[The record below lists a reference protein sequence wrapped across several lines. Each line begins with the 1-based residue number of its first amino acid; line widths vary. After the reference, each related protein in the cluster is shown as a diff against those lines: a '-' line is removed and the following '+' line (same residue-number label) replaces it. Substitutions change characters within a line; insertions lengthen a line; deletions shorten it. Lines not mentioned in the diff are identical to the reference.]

1 MTPNTPDALRATL
14 NRLNQ
19 LRTQYQA
26 AVRGGYVAHEVMLDP
41 DHYAQPGYYE
51 LGPDEQDIA
60 DAGLKTLTALGSRL
74 DARVT
79 AVDRRPCV
87 DPTTGTSS
95 TFLTLHLTDGWSF
108 VPAIPTL
115 EEMWEWLGADE
126 ASYVGLRLT
135 LTIAR

>member
-1 MTPNTPDALRATL
+1 MYFRRVRLSTVDAECT
-14 NRLNQ
+14 
-19 LRTQYQA
+19 
-26 AVRGGYVAHEVMLDP
+26 V
-41 DHYAQPGYYE
+41 
-51 LGPDEQDIA
+51 
-60 DAGLKTLTALGSRL
+60 

-87 DPTTGTSS
+87 DAATGTSS

-115 EEMWEWLGADE
+115 EEMWEWLGSDE

-135 LTIAR
+135 LTIARQDNPHLQLFVSGGRRPESGGCRMIQGGRSPDVG